1 MKRPQSI
8 ILPMLQKSGSLSCGD
23 KRTIMKWGRFVETE
37 DNAALV
43 EKDGQEEEE
52 GGAEIGCE

>member
-23 KRTIMKWGRFVETE
+23 KRTIMIWGRFVGTE

-43 EKDGQEEEE
+43 EKEWQEEGA
-52 GGAEIGCE
+52 GGGRNRM

>member
-52 GGAEIGCE
+52 RGGQK